1 MQEAGVNGAQI
12 LVDLSHVNAL
22 AKVAQQNQRHRQSKL
37 FGAEILPNE
46 GVGAFAE

>member
-12 LVDLSHVNAL
+12 PVGLLRVNAL
-22 AKVAQQNQRHRQSKL
+22 AKVALQNQRRRQSKS
-37 FGAEILPNE
+37 FDAEILPNE